1 MANSLPN
8 SFKPVVDVAT
18 IAVFDEKIINIF
30 LSRDEA
36 ENKYPEGTLVEL
48 KPAFLFTEIIRKRQ
62 KHIIIPGGNGSLV
75 DNKEKIEN
83 MSIRLRLHLDENGLT
98 QKNFERDSG
107 VSAVTIGKC
116 LKGEIKKPQTKTI
129 EAFAQAL
136 GITSIELTS
145 RPKVLETNLT

>member
-48 KPAFLFTEIIRKRQ
+48 KPAFLFTEIIRKRE
-62 KHIIIPGGNGSLV
+62 KHIIITPG
-75 DNKEKIEN
+75 
-83 MSIRLRLHLDENGLT
+83 
-98 QKNFERDSG
+98 
-107 VSAVTIGKC
+107 
-116 LKGEIKKPQTKTI
+116 KG
-129 EAFAQAL
+129 A
-136 GITSIELTS
+136 
-145 RPKVLETNLT
+145 